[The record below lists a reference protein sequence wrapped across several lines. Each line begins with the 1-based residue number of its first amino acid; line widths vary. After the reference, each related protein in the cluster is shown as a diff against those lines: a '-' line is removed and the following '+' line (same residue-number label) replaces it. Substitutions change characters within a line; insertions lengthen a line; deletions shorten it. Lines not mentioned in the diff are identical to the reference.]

1 MVQPLTGAIR
11 TYPWGSRTAI
21 AQMAGRPTPSDH
33 PEAEMW
39 FGAHPGAPATV
50 DGEPLDVLIASDS
63 VSALGAGMSRAY
75 EGRLPF
81 LIKLLAADKPLSL
94 QAHPTKEQAEEGCA
108 REDTLGIARD
118 ALERN
123 YRDDN
128 HKPELIV
135 ALTQFDAMCGFRP
148 VEQTLKLF
156 DALSVPE
163 LERYRVLISGILPS
177 EGLRSLVTTWITL
190 PSDQRKTLIAAVVEG
205 ARAYRDSGK
214 TEFAMVA
221 DHLIEL
227 ADRYPSDP
235 GVLCALL
242 LNHIRL
248 EPGEGIY
255 LNAGQLHAYVH
266 GFGVEIMAN
275 SDNVL
280 RGGLTSKHIDVPELV
295 RVLSFDPLPDPVITP
310 NQLTTGGSASGESAG
325 SQFSEQG
332 VYYPTPAP
340 EFRLQR
346 WELNSGQSVAVSSV
360 ASDGKSLSE
369 ALVGPAIVLCTRG
382 TVHVSQPSA
391 DDAPASEGDDHIRGD
406 GFGPLDLTPSQ
417 AAWIPDDAEST
428 LMTNTSDELAEVF
441 VATVAG

>member
-1 MVQPLTGAIR
+1 M
-11 TYPWGSRTAI
+11 
-21 AQMAGRPTPSDH
+21 
-33 PEAEMW
+33 
-39 FGAHPGAPATV
+39 
-50 DGEPLDVLIASDS
+50 
-63 VSALGAGMSRAY
+63 
-75 EGRLPF
+75 
-81 LIKLLAADKPLSL
+81 
-94 QAHPTKEQAEEGCA
+94 
-108 REDTLGIARD
+108 
-118 ALERN
+118 
-123 YRDDN
+123 
-128 HKPELIV
+128 
-135 ALTQFDAMCGFRP
+135 
-148 VEQTLKLF
+148 
-156 DALSVPE
+156 
-163 LERYRVLISGILPS
+163 
-177 EGLRSLVTTWITL
+177 
-190 PSDQRKTLIAAVVEG
+190 
-205 ARAYRDSGK
+205 
-214 TEFAMVA
+214 
-221 DHLIEL
+221 
-227 ADRYPSDP
+227 
-235 GVLCALL
+235 L

-325 SQFSEQG
+325 SQSSAQG
-332 VYYPTPAP
+332 VFYPTPAP

-382 TVHVSQPSA
+382 TVHVSQPSV

-406 GFGPLDLTPSQ
+406 GFGPLDLMPSK

-428 LMTNTSDELAEVF
+428 LVTNNSDELAEIF

>member
-1 MVQPLTGAIR
+1 MVHPLTGAIR

-21 AQMAGRPTPSDH
+21 ADMAGRPTPSPH

-39 FGAHPGAPATV
+39 FGAHPGAPAMV

-63 VSALGAGMSRAY
+63 VSALGAGLSRKY
-75 EGRLPF
+75 DGRLPF
-81 LIKLLAADKPLSL
+81 LMKLLAADKPLSL
-94 QAHPTKEQAEEGCA
+94 QAHPTKEQAEEGFV

-118 ALERN
+118 ALDRN

-135 ALTQFDAMCGFRP
+135 GLTQFDAMCGFRP
-148 VEQTLKLF
+148 IEKTVELF

-163 LERYRVLISGILPS
+163 LERYR
-177 EGLRSLVTTWITL
+177 TTWITL
-190 PSDQRKTLIAAVVEG
+190 PSDQRKALIAAVVKG
-205 ARAYRDSGK
+205 ARAYRASGQS
-214 TEFAMVA
+214 EFEIVA

-255 LNAGQLHAYVH
+255 LDAGQLHAYVH

-295 RVLSFDPLPDPVITP
+295 RVLSFDPLEDPVMSPTP
-310 NQLTTGGSASGESAG
+310 LTYSGDG
-325 SQFSEQG
+325 KGDSQPGVRG

-340 EFRLQR
+340 EFLLQR
-346 WELNSGQSVAVSSV
+346 WELEPGQSVAVSSV
-360 ASDGKSLSE
+360 AAGGQLLAE
-369 ALVGPAIVLCTRG
+369 TLEGPAIVLCTRG
-382 TVHVSQPSA
+382 AVQVSQPDA
-391 DDAPASEGDDHIRGD
+391 NDEPVVGGAQRVTVDDC
-406 GFGPLDLTPSQ
+406 GPVDITPSQ
-417 AAWIPDDAEST
+417 SVWVPDDAERAVA
-428 LMTNTSDELAEVF
+428 TNRGDVAAEIF
-441 VATVAG
+441 VATVGA